1 MEKWEDCQTLCQ
13 LVDTCNFFN
22 YGGYKVDQKQRCNLK
37 YGLGRKVEVGVPL
50 RRVFGRKYCKGEVLM
65 LVQNVKNFVVVDCQM
80 KSSSTSGLCEAD
92 CGSNNGTRKV
102 FWSEKIVAEAMYG
115 GKPCDK
121 EESSWT
127 TTELCT
133 IDKAVIC
140 TGE

>member
-1 MEKWEDCQTLCQ
+1 
-13 LVDTCNFFN
+13 
-22 YGGYKVDQKQRCNLK
+22 
-37 YGLGRKVEVGVPL
+37 
-50 RRVFGRKYCKGEVLM
+50 M

-140 TGE
+140 TGESI